1 MFSKEIFAQRLL
13 LLRTAQRASQAD
25 LARYAGVSRTTI
37 TMIESGQRA
46 ASIEVAC
53 AIADY
58 FDVSLDYIVG
68 RSNNSSRY

>member
-13 LLRTAQRASQAD
+13 LLRTARQTSQAD
-25 LARYAGVSRTTI
+25 LARYVGVGRTTI

-46 ASIEVAC
+46 ASMEVAC

-68 RSNNSSRY
+68 RSNDPRRY